1 MIQQEYDD
9 DVHIKHLWWDN
20 ECVYIIKS
28 NLEKIKWEYSGEKE
42 LLGRDVYGRE
52 EKRVEL

>member
-1 MIQQEYDD
+1 MMMMFISNIYDETMS
-9 DVHIKHLWWDN
+9 V
-20 ECVYIIKS
+20 CVYIIKS